1 MLRKKAWSILRKKAQ
16 SLASATAIF
25 TKRKA
30 QGYVTKPKSSHHF
43 LYFTELLLIAKI
55 HWQMKLPHIRC

>member
-1 MLRKKAWSILRKKAQ
+1 MLRKEAQ
-16 SLASATAIF
+16 SLASATATS

-30 QGYVTKPKSSHHF
+30 QGFTKPKSSHHF

-55 HWQMKLPHIRC
+55 QWLKKPSHMMLITL